1 MIATLWGIIAPVFL
15 CAAVGYVWGRTRRP
29 FDAEM
34 VSTLV
39 ITVTTPCLI
48 VATLGNTDISLA
60 ALSQVALLVVVVLL
74 LSAAIACAILHLSGH
89 AFRIF
94 LPSLIFPNAG
104 NMGIPL
110 CMLAFGQEG
119 LALALAWMMLY
130 AVIHFSVGLSIVSQ
144 QPLSPAL
151 LRHPILLSVLLA
163 VVMVA
168 TDVSLPAWLQT
179 SMQMIGNVT
188 IPLMLLTLGVSL
200 SQMRLHHLGAG
211 AFFAVLRL
219 LIGFGVG
226 WLVVTMFAL
235 EGAMRGVVLIESSM
249 PVAVFNYLLAKSHN
263 QGAEEV
269 AAMVV
274 VSTLAAF
281 LVLPFLLTFAL

>member
-1 MIATLWGIIAPVFL
+1 
-15 CAAVGYVWGRTRRP
+15 
-29 FDAEM
+29 
-34 VSTLV
+34 
-39 ITVTTPCLI
+39 
-48 VATLGNTDISLA
+48 
-60 ALSQVALLVVVVLL
+60 
-74 LSAAIACAILHLSGH
+74 
-89 AFRIF
+89 
-94 LPSLIFPNAG
+94 
-104 NMGIPL
+104 
-110 CMLAFGQEG
+110 
-119 LALALAWMMLY
+119 
-130 AVIHFSVGLSIVSQ
+130 
-144 QPLSPAL
+144 
-151 LRHPILLSVLLA
+151 
-163 VVMVA
+163 
-168 TDVSLPAWLQT
+168 
-179 SMQMIGNVT
+179 MIGNVT